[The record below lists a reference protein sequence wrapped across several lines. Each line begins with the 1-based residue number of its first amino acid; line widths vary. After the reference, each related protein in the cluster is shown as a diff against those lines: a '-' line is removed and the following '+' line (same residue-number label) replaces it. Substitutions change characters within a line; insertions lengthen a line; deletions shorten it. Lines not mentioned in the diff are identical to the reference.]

1 MSSLALS
8 AGLASVIGIIL
19 TIIIAWI
26 VISIPLYLA
35 GKLISGKHTTFGRAM
50 LAAIVAPVVTLFF
63 FFLVTVGL
71 TLFLGPFAL
80 IIGGIVAIG
89 VLSYVYASIF
99 DTSLFGGFG
108 IAILGTIITYIMTL
122 IVAALMVSLFGLT
135 TNPFLPGKGNPF
147 F

>member
-1 MSSLALS
+1 MAAITLS
-8 AGLASVIGIIL
+8 TGLASVIGIIL

-35 GKLISGKHTTFGRAM
+35 GKLISGRHTTFGKAM
-50 LAAIVAPVVTLFF
+50 IAAIVAPLVTLFF

-71 TLFLGPFAL
+71 ALFLGPL
-80 IIGGIVAIG
+80 SLLVGGIVAIA

-99 DTSLFGGFG
+99 DTSLMGGFA
-108 IAILGTIITYIMTL
+108 IAILGTIITYVMTF
-122 IVAALMVSLFGLT
+122 IVAALMVAVFGVT
-135 TNPFLPGKGNPF
+135 TNSFFPGNGSPF

>member
-1 MSSLALS
+1 MASVTLPT
-8 AGLASVIGIIL
+8 GLASVIAIVL

-26 VISIPLYLA
+26 IISIPLYLA

-71 TLFLGPFAL
+71 ALFLGPFSL
-80 IIGGIVAIG
+80 IVGGIIAIL

-99 DTSLFGGFG
+99 DTSLLGGFG

-122 IVAALMVSLFGLT
+122 IVAALMVSLFGIT
-135 TNPFLPGKGNPF
+135 TSPILPGKGNPF